1 MQPAALPAPDNPGTW
16 DDLTQ
21 PNTTA
26 RPRLPFP
33 AAPIIGLPDSHLK
46 DASGAAMRPNAASLS
61 PSGVCQQV
69 VDHFWVTGSRVA
81 VVAGGPHGSGSA
93 YLPGPVLARKPR
105 RAHSASWVSMLRG

>member
-46 DASGAAMRPNAASLS
+46 DASGAAMRP
-61 PSGVCQQV
+61 
-69 VDHFWVTGSRVA
+69 
-81 VVAGGPHGSGSA
+81 GSA
-93 YLPGPVLARKPR
+93 RSLTCPPARHKHRQLPGKQETPITHALAQPLQAENTRSNHLDTAP
-105 RAHSASWVSMLRG
+105 LLQG